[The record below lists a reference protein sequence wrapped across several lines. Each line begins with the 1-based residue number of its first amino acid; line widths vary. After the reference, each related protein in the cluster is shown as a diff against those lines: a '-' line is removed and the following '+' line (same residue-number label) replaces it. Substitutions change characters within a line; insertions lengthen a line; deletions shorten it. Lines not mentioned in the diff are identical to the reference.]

1 MKEALLPILIQD
13 PILKNHKRIIEGFEA
28 RRDFFLDGPL
38 TDTVAILDF
47 DPLSSA
53 LDKRAHF
60 NKGKIVGWFEDDRKR
75 KIRDYTKEEIY
86 SPAFMQASV
95 FATVLKTLD
104 LFYKKK
110 DPYSRSGES
119 TKTGKSAGNQNS
131 VEYGE
136 NCLGRPL
143 TWAFNAPQLLVI
155 PRAGE
160 MANAYYQRDSHSLQF
175 FYFPLEKKPDKII
188 YSCLSRDI
196 VAHETGHAIIDG
208 IAPHLMDAAS
218 PQSLAI
224 HEALADIIAML
235 VAFTSRELT
244 SRILNK
250 QNGSIK
256 GVSAISTIAE
266 EFGQACGHR
275 DGLRN
280 LVNQKNLNPKDHQN
294 GVWRAEPHALSEVL
308 SGALFNLM
316 VNIHEQLTDELKEQP
331 FYQKRKKPRYSA
343 SGFALQK
350 AINRFVRMT
359 FRALDY
365 LPVGCVSFCDYG
377 RAMIAAD
384 KIAYPNDS
392 KMRNWIREEFLKR
405 SIITTIGDLA
415 PIVKPR
421 RLSLGKVKTAELYA
435 SDWVAYEYANAHRSL
450 LGIPPGIPFQVHP
463 RLDVVKQYDD
473 GRTVHECIFK
483 VSWEQEEENP
493 VYPTLPSKRKVTVGS
508 TAVYDWE
515 SGRLLTLLSNA
526 RPPEKLADAR
536 REIYFT
542 REIHENRK
550 SDYDTQKQDRDAFIR
565 ELMEQGALRFG
576 AQALGPDG
584 KPMPSVIRG
593 EVVND
598 VMKLQNTFN
607 YLHIAEVE

>member
-1 MKEALLPILIQD
+1 MKEALLPILVQD
-13 PILKNHKRIIEGFEA
+13 PVLKNHKRIIEGYKA

-47 DPLSSA
+47 DPVNGELS
-53 LDKRAHF
+53 KGAHF

-75 KIRDYTKEEIY
+75 KIRDFSGKEIY
-86 SPAFMQASV
+86 TPAFMQASV

-104 LFYKKK
+104 LFYKKE
-110 DPYSRSGES
+110 DPRDLS
-119 TKTGKSAGNQNS
+119 GKSAKSDEKPMNENK
-131 VEYGE
+131 VRYGE

-143 TWAFNAPQLLVI
+143 TWAFNASQLLVI

-175 FYFPLEKKPDKII
+175 FYFPSEKRPDKII
-188 YSCLSRDI
+188 FACLSRDI

-244 SRILNK
+244 SQVLDR

-256 GVSAISTIAE
+256 DVSAISTIAE

-280 LVNQKNLNPKDHQN
+280 LVNQKNLNPADKVN
-294 GVWRAEPHALSEVL
+294 GVRRAEPHELSEVL
-308 SGALFNLM
+308 SGALYKLM

-331 FYQKRKKPRYSA
+331 QYQKRKKPRYSA

-365 LPVGCVSFCDYG
+365 LPVGCVSFADYG

-384 KIAYPNDS
+384 KIAYPNDP
-392 KMRNWIREEFLKR
+392 KMRGWIREEFQKR
-405 SIITTIGDLA
+405 SIITNIGDLA

-421 RLSLGKVKTAELYA
+421 RHSLGKVKTAELHA
-435 SDWVAYEYANAHRSL
+435 SDWVAYEYANAHRGL
-450 LGIPPGIPFQVHP
+450 LGIPARIPFQVHP
-463 RLDVVKQYDD
+463 RLDVTKQYEGD
-473 GRTVHECIFK
+473 RSARECIFK
-483 VSWEQEEENP
+483 VSWEQEEANP
-493 VYPTLPSKRKVTVGS
+493 SYPNLPTRRKVTVGS
-508 TAVYDWE
+508 TAVFDWE
-515 SGRLLTLLSNA
+515 SGRLLTLLTNA

-550 SDYDTQKQDRDAFIR
+550 KEYDAQELDRDIFIR

-584 KPMPSVIRG
+584 KPLPSVIRG
-593 EVVND
+593 EVVKD